1 MSFKCLYSGGDRAG
15 DGGRTEWPW
24 MVLGASLQ
32 GLPRFPQFP
41 KVPEMDST
49 QETLTAPPSPLLHAC
64 GTSLYSPPPHHLPH
78 PAPLPPHIKNN
89 RTNYLEGPQ
98 ELNCFQLL
106 NTNHKSQKVV
116 GFQEKEVPTG
126 VCKAAREQTAVTK
139 TTIKAQT
146 LWPSNTGRPLPFDLK
161 ICLNTNFHLFPLP
174 FVLKIL

>member
-1 MSFKCLYSGGDRAG
+1 MSFKCLYSGGDGAG

-24 MVLGASLQ
+24 MVPGASLQ

-41 KVPEMDST
+41 RVPEMDST

-64 GTSLYSPPPHHLPH
+64 GTSLYSPPPHPLPH
-78 PAPLPPHIKNN
+78 PRSPPPSLPSPHIKNN

-116 GFQEKEVPTG
+116 GFQKKEVPTG

-146 LWPSNTGRPLPFDLK
+146 LWPSNTGRW
-161 ICLNTNFHLFPLP
+161 FPLP

>member
-1 MSFKCLYSGGDRAG
+1 MMGEELSGPG
-15 DGGRTEWPW
+15 WC
-24 MVLGASLQ
+24 S
-32 GLPRFPQFP
+32 GLPSKASPGSRSFPRFQ
-41 KVPEMDST
+41 KWT
-49 QETLTAPPSPLLHAC
+49 RHRRPL
-64 GTSLYSPPPHHLPH
+64 PPPHPRSFTPVGLPCTPPH
-78 PAPLPPHIKNN
+78 RTISPTPLPSPPHIKNN

>member
-1 MSFKCLYSGGDRAG
+1 MSFKCLYSGGDGAG
-15 DGGRTEWPW
+15 DGEELSGPGRCP
-24 MVLGASLQ
+24 
-32 GLPRFPQFP
+32 GLPSKASPGSRSFPGFQ
-41 KVPEMDST
+41 KWT
-49 QETLTAPPSPLLHAC
+49 RHRRPL
-64 GTSLYSPPPHHLPH
+64 PPPHSCSFTPVGLPCT
-78 PAPLPPHIKNN
+78 PPTTAPSPPRSPPPHIKNN

-116 GFQEKEVPTG
+116 GFQKKEVPTG

-146 LWPSNTGRPLPFDLK
+146 LWPPNTGRPLPFVLK
-161 ICLNTNFHLFPLP
+161 ICLKANFHLFPLP